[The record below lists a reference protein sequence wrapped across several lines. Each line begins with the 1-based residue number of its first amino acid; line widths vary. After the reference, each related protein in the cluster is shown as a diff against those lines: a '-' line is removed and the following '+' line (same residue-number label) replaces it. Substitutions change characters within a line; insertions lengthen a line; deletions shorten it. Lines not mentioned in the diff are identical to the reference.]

1 MKRYIIAGNLKMNL
15 DLPEITQY
23 FLTLTQ
29 LLKDTKYPDI
39 TQIVCPVFPLLP
51 TAMQGTTQTDV
62 KIGAQNVSEHDKGA
76 YTGEVSAP
84 ILASLKVPYCII
96 GHSERRQYFHETDEL
111 IKQKWLKLRENKINP
126 IICIG
131 ETLSERESGQTLDVI
146 KRQITDIFSGT
157 PLQKDE
163 DMMIAYE
170 PVWAIG
176 TGRTATPEIAQEVHL
191 YIRQLLLKHYAE
203 NAHNIPL
210 LYGGSV
216 KPANI
221 KELLSMPD
229 INGALIGGASL
240 IATDFAQM
248 IKTAQETLD
257 NA

>member
-23 FLTLTQ
+23 FTTLSG
-29 LLKDTKYPDI
+29 LLKGKQYPAI

-51 TAMQGTTQTDV
+51 IAMQGAELTDV

-76 YTGEVSAP
+76 FTGEVSAA

-96 GHSERRQYFHETDEL
+96 GHSERRQYFYEMDVI

-131 ETLSERESGQTLDVI
+131 ETLSERESGQTFDVI
-146 KRQITDIFSGT
+146 RRQVTDIFSDM
-157 PLQKDE
+157 PLQKSE

-176 TGRTATPEIAQEVHL
+176 TGRTATPEIAQEVHA
-191 YIRQLLLKHYAE
+191 YIRKLLTVLYDE
-203 NAHNIPL
+203 NAQDIPL

-216 KPANI
+216 KPTNI

-240 IATDFAQM
+240 IPADFAQM
-248 IKTAQETLD
+248 IQFAQETIQ